1 MAVGVLAESSR
12 STTPTAEEEAYEH
25 ILAQIR
31 SGRYAPNDRLIPEEI
46 AAELGMSR
54 MPVRE
59 AFRRLAAEGLVTIR
73 PNRGCVVSG
82 LTVEEIFEVFE
93 VRSVLEGLA
102 VRLAMPKIDRSV
114 LADLRLLLERMEVT
128 EKLEG
133 DKWLEDHRRFHE
145 YLCGL
150 SGRPKLMA
158 QIRTLHVAIE
168 PYLRV
173 YRHHAKKSRSAGE
186 AHRVLVDIIA
196 AGDDSAAEDAM
207 REHVLGT
214 APLLAAFLNETQF
227 DLRRSAT
234 PRRLH
239 KAAT

>member
-1 MAVGVLAESSR
+1 MIGGVRAEARR
-12 STTPTAEEEAYEH
+12 SVSTAEEEAYEY
-25 ILAQIR
+25 ILVRIR
-31 SGRYAPNDRLIPEEI
+31 SGHYAPNDRLIPEEI
-46 AAELGMSR
+46 AAEVGMSR

-82 LTVEEIFEVFE
+82 LTLGEIFEVFE

-102 VRLAMPKIDRSV
+102 VRLAMPKMDRSV
-114 LADLRLLLERMEVT
+114 LADLRLLLKRMEVS
-128 EKLEG
+128 EKLDG
-133 DKWLEDHRRFHE
+133 DKWLEDHYRFHE

-150 SGRPKLMA
+150 SGRPKLIA

-186 AHRVLVDIIA
+186 AHRVLVDTLS
-196 AGDDSAAEDAM
+196 AGDVRAAEDIM

-214 APLLAAFLNETQF
+214 APLLASFLHETQF
-227 DLRRSAT
+227 DLRRSLT
-234 PRRLH
+234 PRRQNR
-239 KAAT
+239 AAT

>member
-1 MAVGVLAESSR
+1 MVSGVLADSGR
-12 STTPTAEEEAYEH
+12 SISTAAEEAYGY
-25 ILAQIR
+25 ILLRIR
-31 SGRYAPNDRLIPEEI
+31 SGHYGPNHRLIPEEI
-46 AAELGMSR
+46 ATEIGMSR

-82 LTVEEIFEVFE
+82 LTLDEIFEVFE

-102 VRLAMPKIDRSV
+102 VRLAMPRMDRSIV
-114 LADLRLLLERMEVT
+114 ADLRLLLERMEVS
-128 EKLEG
+128 ERLDG
-133 DKWLEDHRRFHE
+133 DKWLEDHCRFHE

-158 QIRTLHVAIE
+158 QIRTLHVVIE

-173 YRHHAKKSRSAGE
+173 YRHHARKSRSADE
-186 AHRVLVDIIA
+186 AHRVLVERLV
-196 AGDDSAAEDAM
+196 AGDVRAAEDAM

-214 APLLAAFLNETQF
+214 APLLASFLHETQF
-227 DLRRSAT
+227 DDRRPAT
-234 PRRLH
+234 ADGQR

>member
-1 MAVGVLAESSR
+1 LIGGVLAETRRAAS
-12 STTPTAEEEAYEH
+12 TAEEEAYEH
-25 ILAQIR
+25 ILMRIR

-46 AAELGMSR
+46 AAEVGMSR

-82 LTVEEIFEVFE
+82 LTLDEIFEVFE
-93 VRSVLEGLA
+93 IRSVLEGLA
-102 VRLAMPKIDRSV
+102 VRLAMPKVDRSV
-114 LADLRLLLERMEVT
+114 LTDLRLLLEKMEIS
-128 EKLEG
+128 EPLDG
-133 DKWLEDHRRFHE
+133 DQWLEDHYRFHE

-173 YRHHAKKSRSAGE
+173 YRHHVKKSRSAGE
-186 AHRVLVDIIA
+186 AHRILVDRIA
-196 AGDDSAAEDAM
+196 TGNVRAAENAI

-214 APLLAAFLNETQF
+214 APLLASFLNETQL
-227 DLRRSAT
+227 DLRRPAT
-234 PRRLH
+234 PRRQH
-239 KAAT
+239 RAAR

>member
-1 MAVGVLAESSR
+1 MIGGVMTKPHR
-12 STTPTAEEEAYEH
+12 SVSTAEEEAYEY
-25 ILAQIR
+25 ILVRIR
-31 SGRYAPNDRLIPEEI
+31 SGHYAPDDRLIPEEI
-46 AAELGMSR
+46 AAEIGMSR

-82 LTVEEIFEVFE
+82 LTVDEIFEVFE

-102 VRLAMPKIDRSV
+102 VRLAMPKIDRSA
-114 LADLRLLLERMEVT
+114 LADLRLLLERMEISD
-128 EKLEG
+128 EL
-133 DKWLEDHRRFHE
+133 DADSWLADHYRFHE

-150 SGRPKLMA
+150 SARPKLMG

-173 YRHHAKKSRSAGE
+173 YLHHVKKSRSAGE
-186 AHRVLVDIIA
+186 AHRVLVDTLST
-196 AGDDSAAEDAM
+196 GDVRAAEDAM

-214 APLLAAFLNETQF
+214 APLLASFLNETPSG
-227 DLRRSAT
+227 LRRVAS
-234 PRRLH
+234 PRR
-239 KAAT
+239 KQMVEP

>member
-1 MAVGVLAESSR
+1 MIDGVMTEPRR
-12 STTPTAEEEAYEH
+12 SASTAEEEAYEY
-25 ILAQIR
+25 ILVRIR

-46 AAELGMSR
+46 AADVGMSR

-82 LTVEEIFEVFE
+82 LTLDEIFEVFE

-114 LADLRLLLERMEVT
+114 LADLRLQLKRMEMS

-133 DKWLEDHRRFHE
+133 DKWLEDHYRFHE

-150 SGRPKLMA
+150 SARPKLIA

-186 AHRVLVDIIA
+186 AHRVLVNALA
-196 AGDDSAAEDAM
+196 AGDVRAAEEAM
-207 REHVLGT
+207 RDHVLGT
-214 APLLAAFLNETQF
+214 APLLAAFLHETQF
-227 DLRRSAT
+227 DLRRSAV
-234 PRRLH
+234 PGHPHR
-239 KAAT
+239 AAT